1 VATNTNEDAMQ
12 RLLTKIP
19 SAPSAEAETAAFGI
33 VDIAVEG
40 ERAGEV
46 AGVEDWDEA
55 FVPPDG
61 RQV

>member
-1 VATNTNEDAMQ
+1 MQ